1 LTRKG
6 AKALFSTFDLTPFAP
21 RKSKKGEGRKKGE
34 TQTKRDKHKPRRKQ
48 TTEQNKKQKIE
59 KLE

>member
-6 AKALFSTFDLTPFAP
+6 AKTLFSTFDLTPFAP
-21 RKSKKGEGRKKGE
+21 QKSKNGKGRKKGDA
-34 TQTKRDKHKPRRKQ
+34 QTKRDKHKPRRKQ
-48 TTEQNKKQKIE
+48 TTEQNKKQKTE